1 MNSEESYV
9 SLRFIPHPPMKY
21 FIPVLVGC
29 LLSCSAI
36 AQNDSLIGKV
46 YFYFDQHKLSHDAA
60 NYLRTLENQLEQYS
74 SIRLTGRADERGG
87 LAYNDTLSERR
98 IKSVANYLH
107 AMGIP
112 TDRITSKAAL
122 GKRSP
127 LATEETNLSKR
138 RYLNRVVEIW
148 GTPVRHSNEPS
159 TLHQRA
165 SDPPA
170 APVTTAVNIQEQ
182 IKEGKSNIV
191 LNNLNFEGG
200 RHVLLPSSQ
209 PTLQAI
215 VEVMKNNPQ
224 LEVEIRGHICC
235 SAVNE
240 DGLDIDTGERVLSRN
255 RAREIYQYLI
265 NNGIAANRLSYRG
278 MGGSQKIIAEEASE
292 EDRITNRRVE
302 FIIIKR

>member
-1 MNSEESYV
+1 MNSEESHV
-9 SLRFIPHPPMKY
+9 SLRFIPHPPMKH

-29 LLSCSAI
+29 LLSGSAI
-36 AQNDSLIGKV
+36 AQNDSLVGKV
-46 YFYFDQHKLSHDAA
+46 YFYLDQHKLSHDAA
-60 NYLRTLENQLEQYS
+60 NYLRTLGNQLEQYS

-87 LAYNDTLSERR
+87 LAYNDTLSARR

-112 TDRITSKAAL
+112 TDRITATTAL

-127 LATEETNLSKR
+127 LATEESNLSKR

-148 GTPVRHSNEPS
+148 GTTVRNSSEPS
-159 TLHQRA
+159 TTIQRA

-215 VEVMKNNPQ
+215 VEVMKNNPG

-265 NNGIAANRLSYRG
+265 NNGITANRLSYRG
-278 MGGSQKIIAEEASE
+278 MGGSQKIIAEESSE
-292 EDRITNRRVE
+292 EDRTTNRRVE

>member
-1 MNSEESYV
+1 
-9 SLRFIPHPPMKY
+9 MKH

-29 LLSCSAI
+29 LLSGSAI
-36 AQNDSLIGKV
+36 AQNDSLVGKV
-46 YFYFDQHKLSHDAA
+46 YFYLDHHKLSHDAA
-60 NYLRTLENQLEQYS
+60 NYLRTLGNQLEQYS

-87 LAYNDTLSERR
+87 LAYNDTLSARR

-112 TDRITSKAAL
+112 TDRITATTAL

-127 LATEETNLSKR
+127 LAIEESNLSKR

-148 GTPVRHSNEPS
+148 AAIQDKQGLPAADPI
-159 TLHQRA
+159 LK
-165 SDPPA
+165 SDPPVVSA
-170 APVTTAVNIQEQ
+170 TTAVNIQEQ

-215 VEVMKNNPQ
+215 VEVMKNNPG

-278 MGGSQKIIAEEASE
+278 MGGSQKIIAEESSE
-292 EDRITNRRVE
+292 EDRTTNRRVE

>member
-1 MNSEESYV
+1 MNSGESHV
-9 SLRFIPHPPMKY
+9 SLRFIPHPPMKH
-21 FIPVLVGC
+21 FIPVLVVC
-29 LLSCSAI
+29 LLSGSAI
-36 AQNDSLIGKV
+36 AQNDSLVGKV
-46 YFYFDQHKLSHDAA
+46 YFYSDQHKLSHDAA
-60 NYLRTLENQLEQYS
+60 NYLRTLGNQLEQYS

-87 LAYNDTLSERR
+87 LAYNDTLSARR

-127 LATEETNLSKR
+127 LATEESNLSKR

-148 GTPVRHSNEPS
+148 GTTVRNGNEPS
-159 TLHQRA
+159 TTIQRA

-170 APVTTAVNIQEQ
+170 VPVTTAVNIQEQ

-278 MGGSQKIIAEEASE
+278 MGGSQKIIAEESSE
-292 EDRITNRRVE
+292 EDRTTNRRVE

>member
-1 MNSEESYV
+1 
-9 SLRFIPHPPMKY
+9 
-21 FIPVLVGC
+21 
-29 LLSCSAI
+29 
-36 AQNDSLIGKV
+36 
-46 YFYFDQHKLSHDAA
+46 
-60 NYLRTLENQLEQYS
+60 
-74 SIRLTGRADERGG
+74 
-87 LAYNDTLSERR
+87 
-98 IKSVANYLH
+98 
-107 AMGIP
+107 MGIP
-112 TDRITSKAAL
+112 TDRITATTAL

-127 LATEETNLSKR
+127 LATEESHLSKR

-148 GTPVRHSNEPS
+148 GTTVRNVNEPS
-159 TLHQRA
+159 TTIQRA

-170 APVTTAVNIQEQ
+170 IPVTTAVNIQEQ

-278 MGGSQKIIAEEASE
+278 MGGSQKIIAEESSE
-292 EDRITNRRVE
+292 EDRTTNRRVE